1 MKRPLDTSIA
11 TLFHA
16 PDGDGAPAGGTSA
29 PPASAP
35 QPSAAPAAPK
45 ASPAPKPRPG
55 PPVSAKPAVEASASP
70 TGKPIPKAERGAKPA
85 PQVVQAKPSRM
96 VDVKKALKLDMD
108 PSKANA
114 LERDRIGKASQ
125 SATIIPTPKIKV
137 SAADLEEEPAGDEP
151 PIEQEPEPEPPQA
164 SAPTK
169 LKIGDKEMTPE
180 EIEAHIAALE
190 AKANGTAE
198 PAKQPDAKQP
208 AAKKE
213 PEKKLTPEEQQAED
227 QRLDSEYLDQR
238 AKDFLPTEKEMDII
252 LYGGEP
258 AAKLFAQKLAQ
269 TELAT
274 RKWAE
279 QTLNPII
286 EQLHS
291 MAQPAFE
298 MYQKVQA
305 YQEEQDFYGNAA
317 YADLKPHQAQVRR
330 IDAIMR
336 QKYPAEYGAL
346 TKEQRHKELAA
357 NVRSLIGEFGGQ
369 IAAQNNQQQQQA
381 QPPKPKAARPLP
393 PTGNVGATASPK
405 TQDPQK
411 TAVARLLAAGH

>member
-1 MKRPLDTSIA
+1 MKRPLATSIA

-16 PDGDGAPAGGTSA
+16 PDGDGAPAGGAA
-29 PPASAP
+29 PASSAP
-35 QPSAAPAAPK
+35 QPKASPAAPK
-45 ASPAPKPRPG
+45 ATPAPKPAA
-55 PPVSAKPAVEASASP
+55 PVSAKPAVSAEASP
-70 TGKPIPKAERGAKPA
+70 TGKPIPTAAKREKTP
-85 PQVVQAKPSRM
+85 PQVVQKPSRM

-114 LERDRIGKASQ
+114 LERERVGKANQNS
-125 SATIIPTPKIKV
+125 TIIPVPKIKV
-137 SAADLEEEPAGDEP
+137 SAAAIEDGPEGDEP
-151 PIEQEPEPEPPQA
+151 TIEQEPEITPTA
-164 SAPTK
+164 SAPSK
-169 LKIGDKEMTPE
+169 LKIGDKEMTTE
-180 EIEAHIAALE
+180 EIEARFAELE
-190 AKANGTAE
+190 EKAKGTAE
-198 PAKQPDAKQP
+198 PAKPDPKQP
-208 AAKKE
+208 AAKQE

-286 EQLHS
+286 ELLHS

-346 TKEQRHKELAA
+346 SKEDRHKELAA

-369 IAAQNNQQQQQA
+369 IAAQNNQQQQA
-381 QPPKPKAARPLP
+381 QPPRAKAAKPAP
-393 PTGNVGATASPK
+393 PTGQVGATASPK
-405 TQDPQK
+405 TVDPQK
-411 TAVARLLAAGH
+411 SAVARLLAAGH